1 MDKEFFFELAR
12 ILEMD
17 PDEVNEDLQ
26 ISPADWES
34 VATLSVI
41 ALIDD
46 RFGVTIPTEQ
56 LTACTTVSSMLRLA
70 QTLRG
75 REQSSQ

>member
-1 MDKEFFFELAR
+1 MDEEFFGELAR

-17 PDEVNEDLQ
+17 PDEVDENLQ

-41 ALIDD
+41 ALIDEK
-46 RFGVTIPTEQ
+46 FGVTIPTER
-56 LTACTTVSSMLRLA
+56 LVKCTTVSAMIRLA
-70 QTLRG
+70 QEFQAAG
-75 REQSSQ
+75 QGSQ